1 MIRPG
6 KDSTIRAVNIWGTNP
21 KYSFFLGDNMVRIIK
36 ADHLDYNDDVIN
48 EIITEDV
55 DMNIDESGTMHI
67 TRTAWMYDR
76 YPVASEE
83 FIIYL

>member
-1 MIRPG
+1 
-6 KDSTIRAVNIWGTNP
+6 
-21 KYSFFLGDNMVRIIK
+21 MVRIIK

-55 DMNIDESGTMHI
+55 DMNIDESGTMYI

-83 FIIYL
+83 FIIHL